1 MKIISIIIIIY
12 ITEEAYFIIANN
24 HFLDRL
30 CVCMRNLGA
39 LFTVFAIYLLNKK
52 DKLIYKHQLYPSII
66 IIIISLFMIIFN
78 ATTVPRFKKIYNI
91 NFLYYMI
98 VFVLIGIELSL
109 MKYLIDKRYI
119 NIFFILAIKG
129 LIGTIIFGIINIIVS
144 KIKFFDFLD
153 KMLSFD
159 NDTMYEEFSVIQ
171 KILYIISLVILQYL
185 KIETIRG
192 CSESHFISEAMITD
206 VFCFPLYLFEKMG
219 IQKFEIS
226 TRNIFYL
233 NTIFGFVDTILL
245 LIINEVIQF
254 KILDIDRNTI
264 KNIDERQGMEMQ
276 LINNDLTKL
285 KDNNF
290 YDEENNDFDD
300 DEEEDD
306 CEIINND

>member
-1 MKIISIIIIIY
+1 M
-12 ITEEAYFIIANN
+12 
-24 HFLDRL
+24 
-30 CVCMRNLGA
+30 
-39 LFTVFAIYLLNKK
+39 
-52 DKLIYKHQLYPSII
+52 
-66 IIIISLFMIIFN
+66 
-78 ATTVPRFKKIYNI
+78 
-91 NFLYYMI
+91 
-98 VFVLIGIELSL
+98 
-109 MKYLIDKRYI
+109 
-119 NIFFILAIKG
+119 
-129 LIGTIIFGIINIIVS
+129 
-144 KIKFFDFLD
+144 
-153 KMLSFD
+153 
-159 NDTMYEEFSVIQ
+159 
-171 KILYIISLVILQYL
+171 YIISLVILKYL

-192 CSESHFISEAMITD
+192 YSESHFILEAMITD
-206 VFCFPLYLFEKMG
+206 VFCFPLYLLEIMG
-219 IQKFEIS
+219 IQKFAIS
-226 TRNIFYL
+226 SSVVFYL